1 LAKVLETFDEDVLA
15 LSGMLSGHTLKHV
28 AAAFAG
34 FSVCRMLLK
43 RTLRE
48 AGRD

>member
-1 LAKVLETFDEDVLA
+1 VLETFDAQVLA
-15 LSGMLSGHTLKHV
+15 FSGLVSGHTLKHF

>member
-1 LAKVLETFDEDVLA
+1 
-15 LSGMLSGHTLKHV
+15 V

>member
-1 LAKVLETFDEDVLA
+1 MV
-15 LSGMLSGHTLKHV
+15 SGHSLKHV

-34 FSVCRMLLK
+34 FSVGRMLLK